1 MSRLAHRWRTLRTA
15 IRNANCTIQWVI
27 EILNAYCTFGLF
39 LGVCLYQ
46 CLFLF
51 VPVFWMHA
59 CIMILLLW
67 LYEFVSGRNWKLW
80 LYVWMNEIY
89 SFDRMYN
96 PYLLKEIYAKQE
108 FWPLCKCILNTT
120 VTSWKWISQC
130 SICMSFVCVL
140 KIILFVWETTLQK
153 RL

>member
-1 MSRLAHRWRTLRTA
+1 MRIAQFS
-15 IRNANCTIQWVI
+15 
-27 EILNAYCTFGLF
+27 ESSK
-39 LGVCLYQ
+39 
-46 CLFLF
+46 
-51 VPVFWMHA
+51 FWTHIALSGYSWEYA
-59 CIMILLLW
+59 CISVCFSLFQCFECMHHDFIMIVWLLYLDEIESYGCM
-67 LYEFVSGRNWKLW
+67 YE
-80 LYVWMNEIY
+80 MNEIY
-89 SFDRMYN
+89 LFYRMYN

>member
-1 MSRLAHRWRTLRTA
+1 MRIAQFS
-15 IRNANCTIQWVI
+15 
-27 EILNAYCTFGLF
+27 ESSK
-39 LGVCLYQ
+39 
-46 CLFLF
+46 
-51 VPVFWMHA
+51 FWTHIALSGYSWEYA
-59 CIMILLLW
+59 CISVCFSLFQCFECMHHDFIMIVWLLYLDEIESYGCMYEW
-67 LYEFVSGRNWKLW
+67 TNLYICSIVCIILIFWKKS
-80 LYVWMNEIY
+80 MPN
-89 SFDRMYN
+89 
-96 PYLLKEIYAKQE
+96 KE

>member
-1 MSRLAHRWRTLRTA
+1 
-15 IRNANCTIQWVI
+15 
-27 EILNAYCTFGLF
+27 
-39 LGVCLYQ
+39 
-46 CLFLF
+46 
-51 VPVFWMHA
+51 VFWMHA
-59 CIMILLLW
+59 SWFYYYDCMS
-67 LYEFVSGRNWKLW
+67 LYLDEIESYGCM
-80 LYVWMNEIY
+80 YEMNEIY
-89 SFDRMYN
+89 LFYRMYN